1 MQLCLPPA
9 PPGARRLC
17 RLPIHLASASKF
29 CGPFDLLFLLF
40 FLLSTCGGR
49 GVFAPLSARGDG
61 LEPRGVASVPAT
73 DSSRRAEAIPQ
84 TRRELTQPSS
94 SSSDKSRV
102 NESSEF
108 PDRLPANA
116 PLADEIEVPAEW
128 LALLSREPAGV
139 SFPSTSAPPAIP
151 KWKER
156 NDLLPPGR
164 LAKSGESVAAQRPLA
179 SHVAAPGSRLSRHS
193 RGGQPQD
200 AADVRQ
206 QPSSPVSFGAQQAP
220 GGRADAQRGGER
232 QPEGVASEQ
241 GSGRGEPRDA
251 AVHANWHSSFQAEPE
266 DEGLFQ
272 SGAASE
278 VPRGGSLPEEVFH
291 SAPRHGQAPGKDG
304 GESVSAARAVGSPA
318 SQFQANAPYV
328 TVASQESRGGDAVVS
343 EGGLSAA
350 PPDEPQRGSLGRV
363 LQRQSPRTSNAPAHP
378 EVVELAPR
386 LEKDSLAQRGK
397 AESSEFA
404 DGDKEGRS
412 SARDSSLLSLFR
424 PTGILES
431 LLPDDFA
438 RDVRASVLRKT
449 GQVQEEYLRP
459 GWRSVALA
467 LNSLFSREPSAARDT
482 ALGSSETYGGPELSD
497 SPADDRD
504 LERRGKQQAGVG
516 ARVFANLGLREEFI
530 SVLRAVQQVKE
541 SLGLDESQ
549 SVSPPPSPSQR
560 GKKKVLPP
568 YQVQVRKKMVTVS
581 EWYVRSLGATM
592 NGRRTDDE
600 DALLVHSPLAGF
612 PDARLV
618 GLFDGHAGY
627 EVSRFCATHAS
638 SFLGTMTDLSAASFK
653 EACLAMDD
661 AAFRQSVPML
671 RSGSTGIMVVIE
683 QKWSRAGH
691 LFFRVHAANVGDSR
705 AFLLRRDGSFVT
717 LSADHKPN
725 DPDERQRIE
734 SAGGHVKKMG
744 NGIWRLDGSLAL
756 SRAFGDFRLK
766 QEPSLPADAQRVVAV
781 PDVVQTFAEPGD
793 ILFLAC
799 DGMFEARGMT
809 WSGVAALLKESLEEM
824 RGDLP
829 RVAYKLLDS
838 AFTRGSRDNIS
849 LIITRLDE
857 VWSPASTISRFDY
870 DALGKVTVE
879 PAIVNGERVDL
890 RAVDGAAVH
899 PEGEPVQVTLF

>member
-1 MQLCLPPA
+1 MQLRLPPA

-17 RLPIHLASASKF
+17 RLPVRLASASKF
-29 CGPFDLLFLLF
+29 CGPFALSFLLF
-40 FLLSTCGGR
+40 FLLSACR
-49 GVFAPLSARGDG
+49 GPGFWAPLSVRGDG
-61 LEPRGVASVPAT
+61 PGPRGVASVPAT
-73 DSSRRAEAIPQ
+73 DASRRAEATAQ
-84 TRRELTQPSS
+84 TRRELRQPSS
-94 SSSDKSRV
+94 SSAHKSRG

-108 PDRLPANA
+108 PDSLPQNA
-116 PLADEIEVPAEW
+116 PPADEIEVPAEW

-139 SFPSTSAPPAIP
+139 YIPSTSAPVATP

-156 NDLLPPGR
+156 NDLLPSGR
-164 LAKSGESVAAQRPLA
+164 LAKSREPVAAQRPRA
-179 SHVAAPGSRLSRHS
+179 SHAAAPGSRLSRYP

-200 AADVRQ
+200 AAEVRH
-206 QPSSPVSFGAQQAP
+206 QPSSHVSFGTQQVP
-220 GGRADAQRGGER
+220 GDRADAQRGGQRPAED
-232 QPEGVASEQ
+232 VASEK
-241 GSGRGEPRDA
+241 GTGRREPRDA
-251 AVHANWHSSFQAEPE
+251 AVRVNWHPTSQVKTE

-272 SGAASE
+272 SGAASQI
-278 VPRGGSLPEEVFH
+278 PHGGSLPGEVFH
-291 SAPRHGQAPGKDG
+291 SAPRHGQAPDKDG
-304 GESVSAARAVGSPA
+304 GEIVSVARVLGFPA
-318 SQFQANAPYV
+318 PQYQTNAPHV
-328 TVASQESRGGDAVVS
+328 TVASQEPRGDAVVS
-343 EGGLSAA
+343 GGGLSAS
-350 PPDEPQRGSLGRV
+350 PPDEPQRGSLSRLEG
-363 LQRQSPRTSNAPAHP
+363 LSPRTSHGPAHP
-378 EVVELAPR
+378 EVVGLALR
-386 LEKDSLAQRGK
+386 LESDSLARRGE
-397 AESSEFA
+397 ADSLEFA
-404 DGDKEGRS
+404 DGDKEGQDSLRG
-412 SARDSSLLSLFR
+412 SSLLSLFR
-424 PTGILES
+424 PSGLLES
-431 LLPDDFA
+431 LLPGDFA

-459 GWRSVALA
+459 RWRSLALA
-467 LNSLFSREPSAARDT
+467 LNSLFSREPSAARDIS
-482 ALGSSETYGGPELSD
+482 LGSAETYGGPERLD

-504 LERRGKQQAGVG
+504 LERTGEQQGGVG
-516 ARVFANLGLREEFI
+516 ARVFANLGLHEEFM

-549 SVSPPPSPSQR
+549 SVSPPPSPTQR

-638 SFLGTMTDLSAASFK
+638 SFLGTMADLSAASFK

-661 AAFRQSVPML
+661 AAFRQSVPVL

-691 LFFRVHAANVGDSR
+691 VFFRVHAANVGDSR
-705 AFLLRRDGSFVT
+705 AFLLRRDGSFVA

-781 PDVVQTFAEPGD
+781 PDVIQTLAQPGD

-829 RVAYKLLDS
+829 RVAYKLLDL

-870 DALGKVTVE
+870 DASGKVTVE
-879 PAIVNGERVDL
+879 PAIVNGETVEL